1 MLHMKNHKI
10 NLPDKSNAVQSGFLL
25 KKFLL
30 AFFCI
35 CQVSQIQVSH
45 DEEKLVME
53 VWVSSCVLISYTSI
67 TPLSW
72 NTAEIEWKDSVFASC
87 LSCSFSTHF
96 SQAQFAWRKASSCP
110 SPPLSWLYWQTEH
123 IQAQNSIFSTRRK
136 VPLSGETE
144 FWYELVA
151 LPEKL
156 LHALYDSRDSGS
168 AGQES
173 LNSTSDRETTLQYAQ
188 SLVSLDQIWL
198 CTKQELVKLVT
209 PHHGASLSCQLCD
222 LCHASPFTQTQL
234 IQTTSKKSQIRK
246 LLFLTCW
253 PQKSCL

>member
-1 MLHMKNHKI
+1 MK
-10 NLPDKSNAVQSGFLL
+10 GFCLCIMPLLQFQHPLLSSSICL
-25 KKFLL
+25 KKSLFLSL
-30 AFFCI
+30 T
-35 CQVSQIQVSH
+35 
-45 DEEKLVME
+45 
-53 VWVSSCVLISYTSI
+53 SSVLIVLTDR
-67 TPLSW
+67 
-72 NTAEIEWKDSVFASC
+72 A
-87 LSCSFSTHF
+87 H
-96 SQAQFAWRKASSCP
+96 SS
-110 SPPLSWLYWQTEH
+110 SKFNFLNQ
-123 IQAQNSIFSTRRK
+123 K
-136 VPLSGETE
+136 KGVSGETE